1 MKALVGAFNQE
12 KALVGAFSVI
22 VQPVVEPMEQYTAL
36 IKIVHLIDT
45 AFSTQKNEVAQIT
58 VKHQYGFGKDG
69 NIDKGVGPNKTLVYE
84 IKLVSFEKA
93 KESWQLDADA
103 KLEQV
108 IADAKFCV
116 M

>member
-1 MKALVGAFNQE
+1 M
-12 KALVGAFSVI
+12 
-22 VQPVVEPMEQYTAL
+22 
-36 IKIVHLIDT
+36 
-45 AFSTQKNEVAQIT
+45 
-58 VKHQYGFGKDG
+58 
-69 NIDKGVGPNKTLVYE
+69 GPNKTLVYE